1 MSTLSVIYAL
11 LFYLAT
17 ALLVVGLALRI
28 KLYASTPTPLKIPTM
43 PAPLTKSGAA
53 FRVFREVAF
62 FESLFKSNRW
72 IWIFAVLFHAGLAL
86 ALLRHVRYFQADV
99 WLVIELVQP
108 FGIYGGMAMVAGLL
122 GLWARRVIQE
132 RIRYIT
138 GPSDH
143 LMLALLVLIGFS
155 GLMLKF
161 VNHTDIIQVK
171 AFFLGLLRF
180 NIQELPADLPLLV
193 HFGRR
198 CDIDDRFPVQ
208 QTLACAGGVCQPVA
222 QSSRRCPRQ
231 APPDAVGTPHG
242 RGSRSVI
249 DARLKDFD
257 LGV

>member
-1 MSTLSVIYAL
+1 MSTLSLIYAI
-11 LFYLAT
+11 LFYAAT

-28 KLYASTPTPLKIPTM
+28 KMYASTPTPLKIPTM

-99 WLVIELVQP
+99 WGVITLIQP
-108 FGIYGGMAMVAGLL
+108 LGIYGGIAMVVGLL
-122 GLWARRVIQE
+122 GLWARRLVQE

-143 LMLALLVLIGFS
+143 LMLALLVLIGAS
-155 GLMLKF
+155 GLNMKF
-161 VNHTDIIQVK
+161 LVHTDIIQVK

-180 NIQELPADLPLLV
+180 NIQELPADGPLLIHLGAV
-193 HFGRR
+193 AVLM
-198 CDIDDRFPVQ
+198 IVFPFSKLLHVP
-208 QTLACAGGVCQPVA
+208 GVFFSP
-222 QSSRRCPRQ
+222 SRNQ
-231 APPDAVGTPHG
+231 VD
-242 RGSRSVI
+242 
-249 DARLKDFD
+249 DARDKRHLAPWAAPMDAEREA
-257 LGV
+257 

>member
-11 LFYLAT
+11 LFYSAT

-99 WLVIELVQP
+99 WMVIELIQP

-122 GLWARRVIQE
+122 GLWARRVVQE

-171 AFFLGLLRF
+171 VFFLGLLRF

-193 HFGRR
+193 HLGAVATLM
-198 CDIDDRFPVQ
+198 IVFPFSKLLHVP
-208 QTLACAGGVCQPVA
+208 GVFFSP
-222 QSSRRCPRQ
+222 SRNQ
-231 APPDAVGTPHG
+231 VD
-242 RGSRSVI
+242 
-249 DARLKDFD
+249 DARDKRHLAPWAAHMDAD
-257 LGV
+257 REA

>member
-11 LFYLAT
+11 LFYTAT
-17 ALLVVGLALRI
+17 TLLVVGLALRI

-62 FESLFKSNRW
+62 FESLFISNRW

-86 ALLRHVRYFQADV
+86 VLMRHVRYFQAEV
-99 WLVIELVQP
+99 SMVIQLIQP
-108 FGIYGGMAMVAGLL
+108 FGIYGGFAMVAGLL
-122 GLWARRVIQE
+122 GLWARRLVQE

-155 GLMLKF
+155 GLMMKY

-171 AFFLGLLRF
+171 TFFLGLLRF
-180 NIQELPADLPLLV
+180 NIQELPTDTPLLIHLGAV
-193 HFGRR
+193 AVLM
-198 CDIDDRFPVQ
+198 IVFPFSKLLHVP
-208 QTLACAGGVCQPVA
+208 GVFFSP
-222 QSSRRCPRQ
+222 SRNQ
-231 APPDAVGTPHG
+231 VD
-242 RGSRSVI
+242 
-249 DARLKDFD
+249 DARDKRHLAAWAAHMDAD
-257 LGV
+257 REA